1 MNSFITDVQVK
12 EAIKDLN
19 INKSPGDYGISLE
32 FYQIFNHKLAPI
44 LAELYNNIW
53 LREDMTISMKN
64 GIIQL
69 IYKKKGT
76 PTELKFWRLI
86 TLLYTL

>member
-1 MNSFITDVQVK
+1 M
-12 EAIKDLN
+12 
-19 INKSPGDYGISLE
+19 
-32 FYQIFNHKLAPI
+32 FNHKLAPI

-53 LREDMTISMKN
+53 LREDMTISIKN

-76 PTELKFWRLI
+76 PTELKFWRPI